1 MKEER
6 AEENLVVNLNSLNQ
20 EQVQEEQVYLHLT

>member
-1 MKEER
+1 MKEDR
-6 AEENLVVNLNSLNQ
+6 AKENLVVNLNSLNQ

>member
-1 MKEER
+1 MKEDR

-20 EQVQEEQVYLHLT
+20 EQVQEEQLYLHLT

>member
-1 MKEER
+1 MKEDR
-6 AEENLVVNLNSLNQ
+6 AEENLVVILNSLNQ

>member
-1 MKEER
+1 MKEDR